1 VTSTTE
7 HLRRALASDPARPRL
22 TYYDDA
28 TGERVEL
35 SATTLATWVTKTVNL
50 LTLSLDVEEGA
61 SVSLHLP
68 RHWLAAV
75 WVLAADA
82 VGARVTRDPADI
94 TVADPSALSHPALGQ
109 PALGQL
115 GERPAA
121 TPGELLV
128 VSLAPMAMPLRPAE
142 LEVVHERL
150 PHAQDYVAEV
160 RAMPDQLVP
169 PTPPPG
175 ALGDRAESVAAA
187 LGLNRQERLAAVGP
201 DWVDSDWADS
211 GAAEPWVEDLLAP
224 LAVDGSVLWVRNPD
238 PAGCV
243 RRWETEQVTAVTG
256 TLPDGVVVP
265 EAIRWLG

>member
-7 HLRRALASDPARPRL
+7 HLRHALAADPARPRL

-35 SATTLATWVTKTVNL
+35 SATTLSTWVTKTVNL

-82 VGARVTRDPADI
+82 VGARVTRDPAEI
-94 TVADPSALSHPALGQ
+94 TVADLAALSQWGDGAL
-109 PALGQL
+109 A
-115 GERPAA
+115 E
-121 TPGELLV
+121 TGELLV
-128 VSLAPMAMPLRPAE
+128 VSLAPMAMPLSPAE
-142 LEVVHERL
+142 LEQAHERW
-150 PHAQDYVAEV
+150 PQAQDYVAEV
-160 RAMPDQLVP
+160 RTMPDQLVP

-175 ALGDRAESVAAA
+175 PLGDRAESAAAA
-187 LGLNRQERLAAVGP
+187 LGLHRHERLAAVC
-201 DWVDSDWADS
+201 SDWAGS
-211 GAAEPWVEDLLAP
+211 GAAEPWVEELLAP

-238 PAGCV
+238 PARCV
-243 RRWETEQVTAVTG
+243 RRWETEQVTAVSG
-256 TLPDGVVVP
+256 TPPDGVVVP